1 MNQKIRLNKFL
12 SDCGIASR
20 RKTEEFILQGRV
32 SVNGKIVNSL
42 ACVINPSADKV
53 ALDGEMIK
61 AKRLHYYLLNK
72 PKGYIT
78 TTNDDKGRKTVV
90 DLIDTKENIFP
101 IGRLDYNT
109 TGVLLLTNDGD
120 FSNFLAHPSS
130 KIPRTY
136 EAKINKP
143 LKLEDEEKFLK
154 GFYIEGKKGKFIS
167 IEIQKKDPTL
177 VKVVTVEGRNHFV
190 KKMFA
195 AAGYFVNALDRTT
208 YGPFSHKKIPVG
220 AYRIV
225 SEHEIAEVY
234 NEYSKKH

>member
-1 MNQKIRLNKFL
+1 MTQKIRLNKYL

-20 RKTEEFILQGRV
+20 RKTEEFIVQGRV
-32 SVNGKIVNSL
+32 SVNGKIINTLS
-42 ACVINPSADKV
+42 CVIDPTKDKV

-61 AKRLHYYLLNK
+61 AKKHIYFLLNK

-78 TTNDDKGRKTVV
+78 STNDEKGRKTVV
-90 DLIDTKENIFP
+90 ELIDTKENIFP

-109 TGVLLLTNDGD
+109 TGVLLLSNDGD

-130 KIPRTY
+130 KIPREY

-143 LKLEDEEKFLK
+143 LKLEDEPKFLK
-154 GFYIEGKKGKFIS
+154 GFYIDGKKGKFVS
-167 IEIQKKDPTL
+167 IKIHKKDPTT
-177 VKVVTVEGRNHFV
+177 VKVITVEGRNHFV

-195 AAGYFVNALDRTT
+195 AAGYFVNALDRSN
-208 YGPFSHKKIPVG
+208 YGPFDHKKIPVG

-225 SEHEIAEVY
+225 KETEIAEVY
-234 NEYSKKH
+234 KEYAKKH

>member
-1 MNQKIRLNKFL
+1 MTQQIRLNKFL

-32 SVNGKIVNSL
+32 SVNGKTITTL
-42 ACVINPSADKV
+42 ASVINPLKDKV
-53 ALDGEMIK
+53 ALDGELIK
-61 AKRLHYYLLNK
+61 PKKLLYFLLNK

-78 TTNDDKGRKTVV
+78 STNDEKGRKTVV
-90 DLIDTKENIFP
+90 ELIDTKENIFP

-130 KIPRTY
+130 KIPREY
-136 EAKINKP
+136 EAKLNKP
-143 LKLEDEEKFLK
+143 LKLEDEPKFLK
-154 GFYIEGKKGKFIS
+154 GFYIDGKKGKFVS
-167 IEIQKKDPTL
+167 IEIHKKDPTT

-190 KKMFA
+190 KRMFA
-195 AAGYFVNALDRTT
+195 AAGYFVNALDRKN
-208 YGPFSHKKIPVG
+208 YGHFSHKNIPVG

-225 SEHEIAEVY
+225 SESEITEVY
-234 NEYSKKH
+234 KEYGKNH

>member
-1 MNQKIRLNKFL
+1 MTHKIRLNKYL

-32 SVNGKIVNSL
+32 SVNGKTITTLSS
-42 ACVINPSADKV
+42 VIDPSKDKV
-53 ALDGEMIK
+53 AMDGELIR
-61 AKRLHYYLLNK
+61 AKKLLYFLLHK

-78 TTNDDKGRKTVV
+78 STNDEKGRKTVV
-90 DLIDTKENIFP
+90 ELIDTKENIFP

-130 KIPRTY
+130 KIPREY

-143 LKLEDEEKFLK
+143 LKLEDEPKFLK
-154 GFYIEGKKGKFIS
+154 GFYIDGKKGKFVS
-167 IEIQKKDPTL
+167 IEIHKKDPTT

-195 AAGYFVNALDRTT
+195 AAGYFVNALDRTN

-220 AYRIV
+220 AYRFIT
-225 SEHEIAEVY
+225 ENEIAEVY
-234 NEYSKKH
+234 NEYAKK

>member
-1 MNQKIRLNKFL
+1 MTQQIRLNKFL

-20 RKTEEFILQGRV
+20 RKTEEFIIQGRV
-32 SVNGKIVNSL
+32 SVNGQTVTTLSCL
-42 ACVINPSADKV
+42 INPLKDKV
-53 ALDGEMIK
+53 ALDGETVK
-61 AKRLHYYLLNK
+61 AKRLLYFLLNK
-72 PKGYIT
+72 PKGFIT
-78 TTNDDKGRKTVV
+78 STNDEKGRKTVV
-90 DLIDTKENIFP
+90 ELIDTKENIFP

-130 KIPRTY
+130 KIPREY
-136 EAKINKP
+136 EARINKH
-143 LKLEDEEKFLK
+143 LKLEDEPKFLK
-154 GFYIEGKKGKFIS
+154 GFYIDGKKGKFVS

-195 AAGYFVNALDRTT
+195 AAGYFVNSLDRTN

-220 AYRIV
+220 AYRV
-225 SEHEIAEVY
+225 VKESEIEEVY
-234 NEYSKKH
+234 KLYDKKH